1 VIDSPSELVMHE
13 GRSQREG
20 LLVVADTAFAALPE
34 VPSLLWWASAV
45 QPSSPSGACVCDGAA
60 SAINQVST
68 DNEYKYAGH
77 VVTLPAGS
85 VAGLPHELANATLGA
100 VALRLPVGAYL
111 LCVARNEPNVYRANA
126 YTLYSATLFVLP
138 PPPPPPPP
146 PPSSPPAPI
155 LVSGTPSLPP
165 RVEVPDEDNALSRC
179 AFADPPNTTS
189 STGTDSGQGAS
200 ASTCFTWGDFVALLG
215 GVLGG
220 LIFCSSCCLAVLCR
234 GRRKGDPMNPLVVV
248 LASARMATTV
258 PPNIEVDQGDAGA
271 IYERLR
277 KWTFRV
283 CGCSICIAAVVVV
296 MLLVGQALKQL

>member
-85 VAGLPHELANATLGA
+85 VDGLPHELANATLGA

-146 PPSSPPAPI
+146 PPSSPPAPL

-165 RVEVPDEDNALSRC
+165 RVESPMR
-179 AFADPPNTTS
+179 TTHS
-189 STGTDSGQGAS
+189 
-200 ASTCFTWGDFVALLG
+200 
-215 GVLGG
+215 
-220 LIFCSSCCLAVLCR
+220 
-234 GRRKGDPMNPLVVV
+234 
-248 LASARMATTV
+248 
-258 PPNIEVDQGDAGA
+258 AGA
-271 IYERLR
+271 RLR
-277 KWTFRV
+277 ILQTRRAARAQIVVKVHRHRRASLGAILSPSLV
-283 CGCSICIAAVVVV
+283 ACSE
-296 MLLVGQALKQL
+296 G